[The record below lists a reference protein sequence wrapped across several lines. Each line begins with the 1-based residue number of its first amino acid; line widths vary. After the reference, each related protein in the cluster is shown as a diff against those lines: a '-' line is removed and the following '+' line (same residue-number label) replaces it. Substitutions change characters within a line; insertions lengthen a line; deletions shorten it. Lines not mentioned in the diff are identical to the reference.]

1 MGFLTR
7 LSLFGYGFRPF
18 FLGAACSALVLV
30 PWWAANFSLGVSVAT
45 DWPPNGCVC
54 WPVWCAPRCVTAK
67 IVECDPLHDRDGKT
81 AALARR
87 LTRCLFQGDLE

>member
-1 MGFLTR
+1 MTTAPSAIVAADSAGFG
-7 LSLFGYGFRPF
+7 LSS
-18 FLGAACSALVLV
+18 FLAKRKASTL
-30 PWWAANFSLGVSVAT
+30 PSAT